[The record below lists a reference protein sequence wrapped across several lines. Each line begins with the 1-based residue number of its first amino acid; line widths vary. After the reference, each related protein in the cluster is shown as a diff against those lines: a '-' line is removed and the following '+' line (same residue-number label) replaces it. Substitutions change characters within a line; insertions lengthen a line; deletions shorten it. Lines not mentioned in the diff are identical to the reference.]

1 MHPAPRMD
9 ALKELIRQVQRKFG
23 PDVVVL
29 HVVADD
35 EEHDPGCDCMD
46 CTEGH
51 EYDEEYDEPD
61 YDPNR
66 AGIPAKSRCEG

>member
-1 MHPAPRMD
+1 MHPADNYDVKKVLLERIHEM
-9 ALKELIRQVQRKFG
+9 FG
-23 PDVVVL
+23 PKVVVL
-29 HVVADD
+29 EIVT
-35 EEHDPGCDCMD
+35 DPESHESGCDCMD